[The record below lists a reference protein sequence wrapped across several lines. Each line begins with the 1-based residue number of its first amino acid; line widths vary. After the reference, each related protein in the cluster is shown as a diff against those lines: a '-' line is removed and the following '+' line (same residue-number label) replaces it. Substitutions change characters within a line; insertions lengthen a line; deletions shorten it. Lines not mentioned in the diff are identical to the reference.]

1 MDKQTSGKAGEQIAC
16 RVLERKGFR
25 LLERN
30 YRALRAEIDLI
41 MRDGKTLVFVEVKAR
56 SSDRFG
62 SGREAV
68 TLRKQQNILRAAQ
81 NYIMEHGLFDEPLR
95 FDVAEVDLVT
105 GNVTH
110 IENAFGM

>member
-1 MDKQTSGKAGEQIAC
+1 MDKQASGKAGEQIAC
-16 RVLERKGFR
+16 RALEKKGFR
-25 LLERN
+25 LVERN
-30 YRALRAEIDLI
+30 YRALHAEIDLI

-68 TLRKQQNILRAAQ
+68 TFRKQQNILRAAQ
-81 NYIMEHGLFDEPLR
+81 AYLAEHGGFDDPLR

>member
-1 MDKQTSGKAGEQIAC
+1 MDRQTSGKAGEQIAC
-16 RVLERKGFR
+16 RVLEQKGFR
-25 LLERN
+25 LVKRN
-30 YRALRAEIDLI
+30 YRALHAEIDLI

-81 NYIMEHGLFDEPLR
+81 TYLLENNAFDDPIR
-95 FDVAEVDLVT
+95 FDVAEVDLST

>member
-1 MDKQTSGKAGEQIAC
+1 MDKQASGKTGEQIAC
-16 RVLERKGFR
+16 RALERKGFH
-25 LLERN
+25 LIERN
-30 YRALRAEIDLI
+30 YRAMRAEIDLI

-56 SSDRFG
+56 SSDLFG

-68 TLRKQQNILRAAQ
+68 TLRKQQHILRAAQ
-81 NYIMEHGLFDEPLR
+81 VYLAEHGGFDEPLR